1 MEAVMSRPFLLA
13 AAILAFAQA
22 VPDSSARAQTP
33 TARPHNVVLFIADG
47 LRFRMVDDNT
57 APTMAALARQGVSL
71 RNSHALFPT
80 FTMANA
86 SGMATGHMLGDTGTF
101 SNTIYTGFE
110 VPGAGSSLTPFLE
123 SDVVLGDVD
132 EHFAGNYLNEATI
145 LKLARDKGY
154 STASIGKI
162 GPALVFDPTERSGE
176 QTILVDDATGTPKG
190 ISLSAEVS
198 ERLKSVSLPLAA
210 PTRGVNGSPGNVA
223 KPGTLSA
230 NVVQQ
235 DYFASVATRVVL
247 PIFKERNKPFVL
259 VFWSRDPDGTQHN
272 EGDSLNMLTP
282 GINGPTSLAAIRNA
296 DDDLARIRSTLDE
309 LGLLDTTDIIAT
321 SDHGFS
327 TISKESQTSST
338 VKEKFADTLPGH
350 LPFGFVALD
359 LAHALNLPLI
369 DPDDGYR
376 TIGEGEHSKNGNG
389 LIGGD
394 RNKPKVVVA
403 ANGGSD
409 LIYIPDGDKGMA
421 KRIIDVLLAQDYVS
435 GIFVDSKLGKFPGT
449 LSLDDIALEGSA
461 ITPHPAIA
469 ISFRSFDTV
478 CGEPVRCTV
487 EVADSVLQQGQGMH
501 GSFSRADTWNFMAMQ
516 GPDFKARFVDP
527 APASNADIG
536 RTIAQLMHLDVSDKG
551 KLLGR
556 VLSEALPGGALP
568 EVSSRVI
575 TSEPAANGLVTVL
588 DMQQVG
594 QSRYFDVAGFP
605 GRTVGLTI
613 TALPGGTTQ

>member
-1 MEAVMSRPFLLA
+1 MRRPLLLGI
-13 AAILAFAQA
+13 AILQIILTQTALD
-22 VPDSSARAQTP
+22 VPALAQTQ
-33 TARPHNVVLFIADG
+33 TAQPHNVVLFIADG
-47 LRFRMVDDNT
+47 LRARMVDDHLT
-57 APTMAALARQGVSL
+57 PTMAAIARDGVNL

-86 SGMATGHMLGDTGTF
+86 SGMATGHLLGDTGTF

-132 EHFAGNYLNEATI
+132 EHFAGNYLDEATV

-154 STASIGKI
+154 STASVGKI

-176 QTILVDDATGTPKG
+176 QTILIDDATGTPKG
-190 ISLSAEVS
+190 ITLSAEMV
-198 ERLKSVSLPLAA
+198 ERLKAMPLAS
-210 PTRGVNGSPGNVA
+210 PTRGPNGVPGNVS

-235 DYFASVATRVVL
+235 DYFASVTTRVIL
-247 PIFKERNKPFVL
+247 PMFKERNRPFLV

-272 EGDSLNMLTP
+272 QGDSLNTFMP

-296 DDDLARIRSTLDE
+296 DDDLARVRSTLDE
-309 LGLLDTTDIIAT
+309 LGLLDTTDIIVT

-327 TISKESQTSST
+327 TISKESRTSST
-338 VKEKFADTLPGH
+338 IKNKFADTLPGH
-350 LPFGFVALD
+350 LPYGFVALD
-359 LAHALNLPLI
+359 LARALNLPLI

-376 TIGEGEHSKNGNG
+376 TIASGGEHTKNGNG

-409 LIYIPDGDKGMA
+409 LIYIPDGDKAMA
-421 KRIIDVLLAQDYVS
+421 KRIVDALLTQDYVS
-435 GIFVDSKLGKFPGT
+435 GIFVDSKLGKFSGT

-487 EVADSVLQQGQGMH
+487 EVADTVLQQGQGMH
-501 GSFSRADTWNFMAMQ
+501 GSFSRADTWNYMAMQ
-516 GPDFKARFVDP
+516 GPDFKSQFIDP
-527 APASNADIG
+527 APASNADLG
-536 RTIAQLMHLDVSDKG
+536 RTIAHLMHLDVSDNG
-551 KLLGR
+551 KLVGR

-568 EVSSRVI
+568 EGTSRVI
-575 TSEPAANGLVTVL
+575 ASEPAANGLVTVL
-588 DMQQVG
+588 NMQQVG
-594 QSRYFDVAGFP
+594 STRYFDAAGFP
-605 GRTVGLTI
+605 GRTVGLST
-613 TALPGGTTQ
+613 TVLPSTTTP

>member
-1 MEAVMSRPFLLA
+1 MRRPSLLA
-13 AAILAFAQA
+13 AAILPMLIGQA
-22 VPDSSARAQTP
+22 GFNPPALAQTQA
-33 TARPHNVVLFIADG
+33 ARPHNVVLFISDG

-57 APTMAALARQGVSL
+57 APTMAAMARQGVSL

-80 FTMANA
+80 FTTANA
-86 SGMATGHMLGDTGTF
+86 SGMATGHMLGDTGDF

-110 VPGAGSSLTPFLE
+110 VPGAGKSLTPFLE

-132 EHFAGNYLNEATI
+132 EHFAGNYLDEATI

-162 GPALVFDPTERSGE
+162 GPALIFDPTERSGE
-176 QTILVDDATGTPKG
+176 QTILIDDATGTPNG
-190 ISLSAEVS
+190 IPLSSEIS
-198 ERLKSVSLPLAA
+198 ERLKAASMPLAA
-210 PTRGVNGSPGNVA
+210 PSRGANGVPGNVG

-235 DYFASVATRVVL
+235 DYFASVVTRVVL
-247 PIFKERNKPFVL
+247 PMFKERNKPFVL

-272 EGDSLNMLTP
+272 QGDSLNMLTP

-296 DDDLARIRSTLDE
+296 DDDLARIRSTLNE

-327 TISKESQTSST
+327 TISKESRTSST
-338 VKEKFADTLPGH
+338 VKTKFADALPGH
-350 LPFGFVALD
+350 LPLGFVALD
-359 LAHALNLPLI
+359 LAHALNLPLL
-369 DPDDGYR
+369 DPDDGYH
-376 TIGEGEHSKNGNG
+376 TVAEGEHSKNGNA

-409 LIYIPDGDKGMA
+409 LIYIPDGDKAMA
-421 KRIIDVLLAQDYVS
+421 KRIIDVFLTQDYIS
-435 GIFVDSKLGKFPGT
+435 GIFVDSKLGKFPGA

-469 ISFRSFDTV
+469 ISFRSFDTI

-487 EVADSVLQQGQGMH
+487 EVADTVLQQGQGMH

-516 GPDFKARFVDP
+516 GPDFKAQFVDL
-527 APASNADIG
+527 APASNADLG
-536 RTIAQLMHLDVSDKG
+536 RTIAQLMHLDLSDKG
-551 KLLGR
+551 KLVGR
-556 VLSEALPGGALP
+556 VLSEALPGDAMP

-594 QSRYFDVAGFP
+594 ETRYFDVAGFP
-605 GRTVGLTI
+605 GRTVGLSI
-613 TALPGGTTQ
+613 TAVPGATTQ

>member
-1 MEAVMSRPFLLA
+1 MPRPSLLA
-13 AAILAFAQA
+13 AAILPMLIGQAAFNPPA
-22 VPDSSARAQTP
+22 VAQTQA
-33 TARPHNVVLFIADG
+33 ARPHNVVLFISDG

-57 APTMAALARQGVSL
+57 APTMAAMARQGVSL

-80 FTMANA
+80 FTTANA
-86 SGMATGHMLGDTGTF
+86 SGMATGHMLGDTGDF

-110 VPGAGSSLTPFLE
+110 VPGAGKSLTPFLE

-132 EHFAGNYLNEATI
+132 EHFAGNYLDEATI

-162 GPALVFDPTERSGE
+162 GPALIFDPTERSGE
-176 QTILVDDATGTPKG
+176 QTVLVDDATGTPNG
-190 ISLSAEVS
+190 IPLSAEMA
-198 ERLKSVSLPLAA
+198 ERLKGASLPPAA
-210 PTRGVNGSPGNVA
+210 PTRGANGVPGNVG

-247 PIFKERNKPFVL
+247 PMFKERNKPFVL

-272 EGDSLNMLTP
+272 QGDSLNTLTP

-296 DDDLARIRSTLDE
+296 DDDLARLRSTLDE

-327 TISKESQTSST
+327 TISKESRSSSA
-338 VKEKFADTLPGH
+338 VKTKFADTLPGH
-350 LPFGFVALD
+350 VPLGFVALD
-359 LAHALNLPLI
+359 LAHALNLPLF

-376 TIGEGEHSKNGNG
+376 TIAEGEHSKNGNG

-409 LIYIPDGDKGMA
+409 LIYIPDGDKAMA
-421 KRIIDVLLAQDYVS
+421 KRIVDSLLTEDYVS

-469 ISFRSFDTV
+469 ISFRSFDTI

-487 EVADSVLQQGQGMH
+487 EVADTVLQQGQGMH

-516 GPDFKARFVDP
+516 GPDFKAQFVDP
-527 APASNADIG
+527 APASNADLG
-536 RTIAQLMHLDVSDKG
+536 RTIAQLMHLDLSDKG
-551 KLLGR
+551 KLIGR
-556 VLSEALPGGALP
+556 VLSEVLPGGTVP
-568 EVSSRVI
+568 EASSRVI

-594 QSRYFDVAGFP
+594 ETRYFDVAGFP
-605 GRTVGLTI
+605 GRTVGLSI
-613 TALPGGTTQ
+613 TAIPGATTQ